1 MSTLHTPKCN
11 TKPGDCSDRV
21 ALDVG
26 AEKTEYMFACSF
38 PIKQNKTWF
47 KHIYYKIQIFWEDI
61 REWRLYLM

>member
-1 MSTLHTPKCN
+1 MSTLQTLKCN

-38 PIKQNKTWF
+38 PIKQNKT
-47 KHIYYKIQIFWEDI
+47 
-61 REWRLYLM
+61 